1 MYRRPVRDLTIR
13 HIGKEANEIEE
24 LAAGLLAADDVT
36 SAYDHRRRGVYAPQ
50 LIRPALQAFPEGV
63 IVQATGVSRGTI
75 TRLRR
80 GSAPD
85 RASLRPLLVGIARL
99 CRDVLDDA
107 ASDAEP
113 TDLAVLAAW
122 RGRGVEARQCPPCGQ
137 SRPPGRTYCDLAC
150 KQAAYRRRQRGRT
163 LAQ

>member
-1 MYRRPVRDLTIR
+1 VTARYTCGGRRTNGAL
-13 HIGKEANEIEE
+13 
-24 LAAGLLAADDVT
+24 
-36 SAYDHRRRGVYAPQ
+36 SRRRGVCAQ

-85 RASLRPLLVGIARL
+85 PASLRPLLVGIARL
-99 CRDVLDDA
+99 CRDVLDGA

-122 RGRGVEARQCPPCGQ
+122 RDRVVEAHQCLGCGQ
-137 SRPPGRTYCDLAC
+137 SPPPGRTYCDSAC
-150 KQAAYRRRQRGRT
+150 KQAAYRRRQRGRR